1 MTVPTLVLTGA
12 DVRAVLPPA
21 DCIAAVEQAFL
32 RHAAGASVAPP
43 ALGIPVSG
51 GGFHAKA
58 AALEL
63 SRWYFAG
70 KLNGNFPGNRAKYG
84 LPTIQGVIVLADAEN
99 GRVLALMDSMEITRI
114 RTGAA
119 TAVAARYLARPDS
132 STCTLFGCGLQGPIQ
147 LECLSSVLPLARVFA
162 HDPNPEAAQ
171 RLARWARE
179 SLGVEAVVVDAASAA
194 HWARE
199 SDVIVTCTPS
209 RVAFLGPG
217 AVRPG
222 TFVAGVGAD
231 DAAKSELEP
240 ALLATSTVVV
250 DVLAQCVAI
259 GDLHHAIVA
268 GVMVAGDVHAE
279 LAEVV
284 SGKKRGRSGS
294 EEITV
299 FDSTGTAI
307 EDVAAAA
314 LAYER
319 ALGSGR
325 GVPVNLSGGGGD

>member
-1 MTVPTLVLTGA
+1 MTAPTLLLTGE
-12 DVRAVLPPA
+12 DVRAVLPPT

-32 RHAAGASVAPP
+32 QHADGGSVAPP
-43 ALGIPVSG
+43 AVGIPVSG

-58 AALEL
+58 AALHL
-63 SRWYFAG
+63 SRWYFAC
-70 KLNGNFPGNRAKYG
+70 KINGNFPGNRVRHG

-119 TAVAARYLARPDS
+119 TAVAARHLARPDS

-147 LECLSSVLPLARVFA
+147 LECLACVLPLVRVFA
-162 HDPNPEAAQ
+162 HDTDAEAAE

-179 SLGVEAVVVDAASAA
+179 SLGVEATAVDAVHAVDAA
-194 HWARE
+194 RG

-209 RVAFLGPG
+209 RMAFLGV
-217 AVRPG
+217 ALVRPG

-231 DAAKSELEP
+231 DVSKSELEP
-240 ALLATSTVVV
+240 ALLAASTVVV

-259 GDLHHAIVA
+259 GDLHHAILA
-268 GVMVAGDVHAE
+268 GAMKESDVHAE
-279 LAEVV
+279 LAEVA
-284 SGKKRGRSGS
+284 SGKKRGRASA
-294 EEITV
+294 EEIVV
-299 FDSTGTAI
+299 FDSTGTAV

-314 LAYER
+314 MAYER
-319 ALGSGR
+319 AVASGR
-325 GVPVNLSGGGGD
+325 GIPIHLA